1 VKELHPYQ
9 QRALDELRDGKR
21 ALFLPYGTGK
31 SRIALKFSVYG
42 EQDIVIFCKLRNVA
56 TWQREIHKWYPGI
69 TDIVIVRG
77 SKKERISTWSALK
90 WPPHIL
96 IIPYSIVLK
105 DKIQI
110 QDYLNVHP
118 PATIIA
124 DESTTIKNPNAGV
137 TKQLLKARQGLPEW
151 TNCLILSG
159 NPIPE
164 HPKEIWTQAAF
175 AYGTKWTEHVGS
187 SFYRFMKQWFVFGQ
201 YGSVLKISREKEYTS
216 LLEKFGIWL
225 AEAEMESMRSVAGFP
240 TANYIIEEFDI
251 EKPQKDALV
260 ELFDDWALTY
270 EEQVDEYNYIMTLQ
284 MKAQQICSGFFIQQD
299 GSVALLVTQA
309 KNNKVIALYDIVHQL
324 MDEKA
329 ARKIIVWRKFV
340 AETVLIERQLQ
351 EFGCVIGPDEESLE
365 IFMKDPGIHI
375 IIMPVDCSQG
385 FNELA
390 VADTSIFFSNSY
402 SVDSRTQAE
411 ARIERQGQK
420 ANHVTHIDLC
430 TRIHRDR
437 EIITML
443 QAKDFSPQRLK
454 ASIIR
459 DRTRFWK
466 DGSAVWHT
474 PGDIINE

>member
-1 VKELHPYQ
+1 
-9 QRALDELRDGKR
+9 
-21 ALFLPYGTGK
+21 
-31 SRIALKFSVYG
+31 
-42 EQDIVIFCKLRNVA
+42 
-56 TWQREIHKWYPGI
+56 
-69 TDIVIVRG
+69 
-77 SKKERISTWSALK
+77 
-90 WPPHIL
+90 
-96 IIPYSIVLK
+96 
-105 DKIQI
+105 
-110 QDYLNVHP
+110 
-118 PATIIA
+118 
-124 DESTTIKNPNAGV
+124 
-137 TKQLLKARQGLPEW
+137 
-151 TNCLILSG
+151 
-159 NPIPE
+159 
-164 HPKEIWTQAAF
+164 
-175 AYGTKWTEHVGS
+175 
-187 SFYRFMKQWFVFGQ
+187 
-201 YGSVLKISREKEYTS
+201 
-216 LLEKFGIWL
+216 
-225 AEAEMESMRSVAGFP
+225 MESMRSVAGFP